1 MGSIAALSGGVTRG
15 AAAKE
20 TEEESKRDPDL
31 AEAERRET
39 ETVTSDERHGTKT
52 KSARGYERGERER
65 EAERERG
72 RERREERGERKSMRK
87 RKGRKKAE
95 KGERVLGGEGKS
107 QWRASRGARGVRCPL
122 SLYTL
127 TLALTRARKGNP
139 RKKIWGNTPKAKCD
153 VHRIDVNAI
162 NRAKKRLSL
171 FIAF

>member
-1 MGSIAALSGGVTRG
+1 MSGGVTRG

-107 QWRASRGARGVRCPL
+107 QWRASRGARGVRCVRC
-122 SLYTL
+122 LYIRLRLHLHARAKETHGRKFGA
-127 TLALTRARKGNP
+127 TPQKRNAMYIALT
-139 RKKIWGNTPKAKCD
+139 
-153 VHRIDVNAI
+153 
-162 NRAKKRLSL
+162 
-171 FIAF
+171 

>member
-1 MGSIAALSGGVTRG
+1 MGRRQKAREVTRG
-15 AAAKE
+15 A
-20 TEEESKRDPDL
+20 R
-31 AEAERRET
+31 
-39 ETVTSDERHGTKT
+39 
-52 KSARGYERGERER
+52 ERER
-65 EAERERG
+65 QREREEGRG
-72 RERREERGERKSMRK
+72 ERREEREERKSMRK

-95 KGERVLGGEGKS
+95 KGERVLGGEGKRKS